1 MTTFLVGVSLITPNH
16 RMCLKAWNGSKYS
29 FTRFNY
35 KATGQENPSKQEQ
48 ALNYTGSGICL
59 TFCQSFMTLSSIK
72 GQSKD
77 IEANCTKSLPLN
89 KQEMQIDKRK
99 KGLALAP

>member
-1 MTTFLVGVSLITPNH
+1 MSQSLKWIEVFFHPLH
-16 RMCLKAWNGSKYS
+16 
-29 FTRFNY
+29 Y

-59 TFCQSFMTLSSIK
+59 TLCQSFMTLCSIK

-89 KQEMQIDKRK
+89 KQEMQIDKK
-99 KGLALAP
+99 KDSPWHHNAQLSLTFSVSYTQDPP